1 MDLRGEYEAVKKG
14 ARLRLDWLITAY
26 RSYTGQEPFFISY
39 FEKLA
44 GTDRLR
50 KDIIAGKTEEEIK
63 KRFNICIA
71 KIIQRESLAYSEIG
85 QITQIDN
92 TVKR

>member
-1 MDLRGEYEAVKKG
+1 MKN
-14 ARLRLDWLITAY
+14 
-26 RSYTGQEPFFISY
+26 
-39 FEKLA
+39 
-44 GTDRLR
+44 GTTVICTNIF
-50 KDIIAGKTEEEIK
+50 KEEIK

>member
-26 RSYTGQEPFFISY
+26 RSYSGQEPFFISY

-50 KDIIAGKTEEEIK
+50 KDIIAGKTEEEIRKTWQPDLENFRQIRK
-63 KRFNICIA
+63 KYLIYN
-71 KIIQRESLAYSEIG
+71 
-85 QITQIDN
+85 
-92 TVKR
+92 

>member
-1 MDLRGEYEAVKKG
+1 MKN
-14 ARLRLDWLITAY
+14 
-26 RSYTGQEPFFISY
+26 
-39 FEKLA
+39 
-44 GTDRLR
+44 GTTVICTNIF
-50 KDIIAGKTEEEIK
+50 KGKTEEEIK

-92 TVKR
+92 TVKRNSFRPFPALVARRRIRLCTTWTSQASSQLVAAREKRP

>member
-1 MDLRGEYEAVKKG
+1 MSEKRKKG
-14 ARLRLDWLITAY
+14 DQTM
-26 RSYTGQEPFFISY
+26 
-39 FEKLA
+39 KN
-44 GTDRLR
+44 GTTVICTNIF
-50 KDIIAGKTEEEIK
+50 KGKTEEEIK

>member
-1 MDLRGEYEAVKKG
+1 MKN
-14 ARLRLDWLITAY
+14 
-26 RSYTGQEPFFISY
+26 
-39 FEKLA
+39 
-44 GTDRLR
+44 GTTVICTNIF
-50 KDIIAGKTEEEIK
+50 KGKTEEEIK

-71 KIIQRESLAYSEIG
+71 KIIQRESLAYSDIG

>member
-1 MDLRGEYEAVKKG
+1 MKN
-14 ARLRLDWLITAY
+14 
-26 RSYTGQEPFFISY
+26 
-39 FEKLA
+39 
-44 GTDRLR
+44 GTTVICTNIF
-50 KDIIAGKTEEEIK
+50 KGKTEEEIK

-92 TVKR
+92 SMIILNCKQTTFHRPKGGWTNAN